1 MFIYIYIYNAIKK
14 LNETIQKK
22 KKKKKKKKNQIN
34 TLKRCN
40 TCKALKEE
48 PYALSHSAKLVKD

>member
-22 KKKKKKKKNQIN
+22 KKKRKEKEKLDKYFK
-34 TLKRCN
+34 TL
-40 TCKALKEE
+40 
-48 PYALSHSAKLVKD
+48 